1 MQSSKKGFRLIVFWL
16 LFSLTIIFPEAV
28 LARGFRGG
36 GFGRGRSS
44 WGGSRHSSRTR
55 SPFSRKSGWG
65 SKKSTSKK
73 ALSGSRSVARKP
85 LSKADKSL
93 MNKAKASGT
102 HFNNRKDA
110 VKHFKSKQANKYT
123 SNYAAKPG
131 TRPKHIPETTK
142 VNGKPVNIGYN
153 SSYGGYGYMRGG
165 RWVFY
170 NVMTDMV
177 MLNMLMRGGGYY
189 YGQPMYGGYGY
200 GRVGRSLW
208 PGIMVVLFL
217 IVVAAFLYRM
227 P

>member
-1 MQSSKKGFRLIVFWL
+1 MQSSKKGFRLVVFFL

-36 GFGRGRSS
+36 GFGSRRGS

-55 SPFSRKSGWG
+55 SSSSRASGWG
-65 SKKSTSKK
+65 SKKSASKK
-73 ALSGSRSVARKP
+73 AFSGSRSAARKP
-85 LSKADKSL
+85 LSKADRAL
-93 MNKAKASGT
+93 MTKAKASGT

-110 VKHFKSKQANKYT
+110 VKHFRSTQANKYT
-123 SNYAAKPG
+123 SSYATKPA
-131 TRPKHIPETTK
+131 TRPKHIPQNTQ
-142 VNGKPVNIGYN
+142 VNGKPVNIRYN
-153 SSYGGYGYMRGG
+153 SSYGGYGYMNNG
-165 RWVFY
+165 RWVVY

-177 MLNMLMRGGGYY
+177 MLNMLMREGGYY
-189 YGQPMYGGYGY
+189 YGQPMYGGSGY
-200 GRVGRSLW
+200 GRVGRSMW